1 MKRWIGHSVLGRRS
15 PSLCVSP
22 LKPTQVGTKEI
33 RGSPL
38 TCRANANPRHS
49 LIGLSVCHT
58 IVATSQLAKARI
70 LLIAMSL
77 APETRIS
84 KTLTGGGAARINGGD
99 NEGRLGLPET
109 APRRP
114 AMTVP

>member
-58 IVATSQLAKARI
+58 IVATSLLAKARI
-70 LLIAMSL
+70 LLIATSL

-84 KTLTGGGAARINGGD
+84 KTLTGAGREHKWGETTKGD
-99 NEGRLGLPET
+99 GVRPKP
-109 APRRP
+109 PR
-114 AMTVP
+114 